1 MSRSDVI
8 DAFAGD
14 LIRELRDSDMSARD
28 LRIALDAIAAVAAR
42 QKEAV

>member
-14 LIRELRDSDMSARD
+14 LICELRDSDMSARD
-28 LRIALDAIAAVAAR
+28 LRIALDVIAAVAAR